1 MIAEVIARGRG
12 ASRLRRM
19 ANPSP
24 TATLPAFGALLR
36 GWRASRRLSQ
46 LELSLEAGISSRHLS
61 CLETGRA
68 RPSREMV
75 RFLGKTLDLPLE
87 AQNALHLAA
96 GFAAPFPQGDLSA
109 AQFQHVR
116 QALDF
121 ILRQQEPFPGIVI
134 DGGWDVRLRNTA
146 AQRLFATLHA
156 AYRMEE
162 GRAGNAMHVVF
173 HPGGLRPFILNWE
186 EFAGHLIQILHREAA
201 QGSAAAIALR
211 DDILRYPGLPQ
222 RWALPG
228 FGAAPVASMQLRHGD
243 HRLAFFSTF
252 TTFAMPQDAA
262 LQQLKI
268 ECFYPA
274 DDATAAFSRHLA
286 TPP

>member
-1 MIAEVIARGRG
+1 M
-12 ASRLRRM
+12 
-19 ANPSP
+19 
-24 TATLPAFGALLR
+24 
-36 GWRASRRLSQ
+36 SRRLSQ
-46 LELSLEAGISSRHLS
+46 LGFSLEAGVSARHLS
-61 CLETGRA
+61 CLETGRT

-75 RFLGKTLDLPLE
+75 RDLGETLNMPLE

-96 GFAAPFPQGDLSA
+96 GFAAPFLLGDLSA

-134 DGGWDVRLRNTA
+134 DGGWNIRLRNTA
-146 AQRLFATLHA
+146 ATRLFAPLHA

-162 GRAGNAMHVVF
+162 GRADNVMHAVF
-173 HPGGLRPFILNWE
+173 HPGGLRPFIANWE
-186 EFAGHLIQILHREAA
+186 EFAGHLIQILHREVAH
-201 QGSAAAIALR
+201 GNAAALR
-211 DDILRYPGLPQ
+211 LREEILRYPGLP
-222 RWALPG
+222 RHWALPG
-228 FGAAPVASMQLRHGD
+228 IDGAPVASMRLQRGDRH
-243 HRLAFFSTF
+243 LAFFSTL

-268 ECFYPA
+268 ECFHPA

-286 TPP
+286 DPPLGMPPWTSR